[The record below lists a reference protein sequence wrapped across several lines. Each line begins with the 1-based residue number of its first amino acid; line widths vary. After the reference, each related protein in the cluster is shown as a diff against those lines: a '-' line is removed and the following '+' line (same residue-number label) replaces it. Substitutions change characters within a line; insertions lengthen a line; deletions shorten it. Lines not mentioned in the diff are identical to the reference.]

1 MPVPQPEMVEPVEPV
16 AEPTVEAPVETPY
29 EEQAPAAVYPEE
41 TADSAIPLYT
51 PDMPLP
57 ASALDGY
64 VLDEQEVLDAIV
76 QVDTQSVE
84 QEAQVLEAVE
94 VMHASQATD
103 DELLEDSSAP
113 PTPVP
118 MPSLSAPPRP
128 ATPPSPPGSN
138 STVKHG
144 FF

>member
-1 MPVPQPEMVEPVEPV
+1 MVAPIEEPV
-16 AEPTVEAPVETPY
+16 AAEATVEQIAETPY
-29 EEQAPAAVYPEE
+29 EEAAPAAAYQEE
-41 TADSAIPLYT
+41 GPADSGIPLYS

-76 QVDTQSVE
+76 NVDTQSVE

-94 VMHASQATD
+94 AIHSSRATD
-103 DELLEDSSAP
+103 DELVEDSSLPASVMS
-113 PTPVP
+113 PTA
-118 MPSLSAPPRP
+118 MPQRP
-128 ATPPSPPGSN
+128 TTPPPAGGP